1 MNTIYYNW
9 IRPKGRTNKLVKL
22 EDEETWGFFVDLE
35 TSDIE
40 QSLNKYEIQ
49 YQLNRYR
56 PNLYTI
62 EEESSRKQYIIFIH
76 PNTITLS
83 IAMFGLYVLVYLF
96 MQYHMQI
103 YHGLQ

>member
-1 MNTIYYNW
+1 MNTIYCNW
-9 IRPKGRTNKLVKL
+9 ITPKGRPNKLIKL
-22 EDEETWGFFVDLE
+22 EEEETWGYFVDLE
-35 TSDIE
+35 TSEAE

-62 EEESSRKQYIIFIH
+62 QEEFPRKQYIIFIH

>member
-1 MNTIYYNW
+1 
-9 IRPKGRTNKLVKL
+9 
-22 EDEETWGFFVDLE
+22 
-35 TSDIE
+35 
-40 QSLNKYEIQ
+40 
-49 YQLNRYR
+49 
-56 PNLYTI
+56 LYTI